1 MIRTIFTGIILGLS
15 AGVSPGPLLALMIAE
30 TLRHDIKA
38 GIRVAL
44 APLITDFPIIVI
56 SVFVLGHF
64 SRFHLIL
71 GCITLAGAC
80 LVLFLGY
87 DSLRVK
93 PIEVNTTLV
102 RQRSLLKG
110 VAVNALS
117 PHPYL
122 FWFSVGGPIL
132 LKSLEKD
139 PTPGILFLCS
149 FYFFLVG
156 SKVAIALL
164 VNRSRSFLQGK
175 IYLVIMKILGLLL
188 IGFSFFLFQEG
199 LVLLLHT

>member
-1 MIRTIFTGIILGLS
+1 MIRTIFTGSLLGLS
-15 AGVSPGPLLALMIAE
+15 AGLSPGPLLALVIAE

-56 SVFVLGHF
+56 TVFVLGHL
-64 SRFHLIL
+64 SRFHMIL

-80 LVLFLGY
+80 LVLLLGY
-87 DSLRVK
+87 DSFRAK
-93 PIEVNTTLV
+93 PIEVNTIQV
-102 RQRSLLKG
+102 KQRSLLKG
-110 VAVNALS
+110 IAVNAMS

-122 FWFSVGGPIL
+122 FWFTVGGPIIL
-132 LKSLEKD
+132 NSLEKKSIA
-139 PTPGILFLCS
+139 GILFLCS
-149 FYFFLVG
+149 FYFLLIG
-156 SKVAIALL
+156 SKVGVALL
-164 VNRSRSFLQGK
+164 VNRSRSFFQGK
-175 IYLVIMKILGLLL
+175 SYLVIMKILGLLL

>member
-1 MIRTIFTGIILGLS
+1 MIITGILLGLS
-15 AGVSPGPLLALMIAE
+15 AGLSPGPLLALVIAE
-30 TLRHDIKA
+30 TVRHDIKA

-44 APLITDFPIIVI
+44 APLITDFPIIVVT
-56 SVFVLGHF
+56 VFVLNHL

-71 GCITLAGAC
+71 GFITLAGAC

-93 PIEVNTTLV
+93 PVEMDTTLA
-102 RQRSLLKG
+102 RKRSLLKG
-110 VAVNALS
+110 IFVNAMS

-132 LKSLEKD
+132 LKSLEKK
-139 PTPGILFLCS
+139 PITGILFLCS
-149 FYFFLVG
+149 FYFLLVG

-164 VNRSRSFLQGK
+164 VNRSRSFLFGK
-175 IYLVIMKILGLLL
+175 PYLVIMKILGLFL
-188 IGFSFFLFQEG
+188 IGFSLFLFQEG
-199 LVLLLHT
+199 LILLLHT

>member
-1 MIRTIFTGIILGLS
+1 MIFTGILLGLS
-15 AGVSPGPLLALMIAE
+15 AGLSPGPLLALVIAE

-44 APLITDFPIIVI
+44 APLITDFPIIVFP
-56 SVFVLGHF
+56 VFLLSHL
-64 SRFHLIL
+64 SRFNLIL
-71 GCITLAGAC
+71 GCITLDGAC
-80 LVLFLGY
+80 LVMFLGY
-87 DSLRVK
+87 DSFRVK
-93 PIEVNTTLV
+93 PIEVDTTLV

-110 VAVNALS
+110 IFVNAMS

-132 LKSLEKD
+132 LKSLEKNWI
-139 PTPGILFLCS
+139 TGILFLCG

-175 IYLVIMKILGLLL
+175 SYLVIMKILGLLL
-188 IGFSFFLFQEG
+188 IGFSLFLFQEG
-199 LVLLLHT
+199 LVLLLHS

>member
-1 MIRTIFTGIILGLS
+1 MIFTGILLGLS
-15 AGVSPGPLLALMIAE
+15 AGLSPGPLLALVIAE

-56 SVFVLGHF
+56 TVFVLNHL
-64 SRFHLIL
+64 SRFHIIL
-71 GCITLAGAC
+71 GCITLAGAF

-87 DSLRVK
+87 DSFRVK
-93 PIEVNTTLV
+93 PLEVNTTLA

-110 VAVNALS
+110 IFVNAMS

-132 LKSLEKD
+132 LKLLEKQWI
-139 PTPGILFLCS
+139 TGILFLCG

-175 IYLVIMKILGLLL
+175 SYLVIMKILGLLL

-199 LVLLLHT
+199 LVLLLHS